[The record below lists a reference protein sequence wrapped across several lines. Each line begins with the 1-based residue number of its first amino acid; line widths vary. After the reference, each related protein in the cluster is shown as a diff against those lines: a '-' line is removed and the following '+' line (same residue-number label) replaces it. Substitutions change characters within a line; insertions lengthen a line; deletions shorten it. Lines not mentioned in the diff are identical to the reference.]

1 MSKSLQLIPQEGED
15 PAGSFRALGKNFD
28 LDAQVVQLLLKS
40 HLKNFE
46 EFRFFFSDEASVESF
61 LAKIDLKDHQK
72 VQVARLRRAWAALKA
87 YYTQFEG
94 DKSRVPESDLD
105 TMLGE
110 SELRDAKTQFWIRY
124 KLRFPPEVHPADSTL
139 SRVSREMSKRML
151 CVFSVWKVKSL
162 QFQLTSTQKKRKL
175 GDYLF
180 TEEPDEEEPSNRDAG
195 AYLDKLFTLLLAYAM
210 AGVHPPQPLAP
221 GFDAKREATLGA
233 DTSKFAA
240 VPLDVMMAYHYRAKR
255 AMEAVSPGKRLGWLQ
270 ARDLEERAEWT
281 ARFRE
286 GQATLGSVVKEVY
299 VARDAHWLPPVGADT
314 PPITPTKTP
323 APRSPPEPKGSAS
336 KFVLGKPINGRP
348 VAKVMKDGTVLCQ
361 AFQSGNCKSKGQC
374 PNGAHR
380 CGNVTKKDRV
390 CGASSHGAQACRS
403 QARA

>member
-15 PAGSFRALGKNFD
+15 PEASFRALGKNFD

-195 AYLDKLFTLLLAYAM
+195 GL
-210 AGVHPPQPLAP
+210 
-221 GFDAKREATLGA
+221 
-233 DTSKFAA
+233 S
-240 VPLDVMMAYHYRAKR
+240 
-255 AMEAVSPGKRLGWLQ
+255 
-270 ARDLEERAEWT
+270 
-281 ARFRE
+281 
-286 GQATLGSVVKEVY
+286 GQALHAPPGVCNGGSS
-299 VARDAHWLPPVGADT
+299 
-314 PPITPTKTP
+314 PTA
-323 APRSPPEPKGSAS
+323 APRAG
-336 KFVLGKPINGRP
+336 FR
-348 VAKVMKDGTVLCQ
+348 
-361 AFQSGNCKSKGQC
+361 
-374 PNGAHR
+374 R
-380 CGNVTKKDRV
+380 
-390 CGASSHGAQACRS
+390 
-403 QARA
+403 

>member
-15 PAGSFRALGKNFD
+15 PEASFRALGKNFD
-28 LDAQVVQLLLKS
+28 LDPQVVQLLLKS

-61 LAKIDLKDHQK
+61 LSKIDLKDHQK

-110 SELRDAKTQFWIRY
+110 SELRDAKTQFWVRY
-124 KLRFPPEVHPADSTL
+124 KLRFPRRSTPRIAL
-139 SRVSREMSKRML
+139 SEMSKRML

-162 QFQLTSTQKKRKL
+162 QFQLTSTEKKRKL
-175 GDYLF
+175 GECLF

-195 AYLDKLFTLLLAYAM
+195 AYLDKLFTFLLAYAM

-221 GFDAKREATLGA
+221 GFDAKREAVLGA

-255 AMEAVSPGKRLGWLQ
+255 AMEAVAPGKRLSWLQ
-270 ARDLEERAEWT
+270 AEERAEWT

-286 GQATLGSVVKEVY
+286 PSERQGRRQGDEGWHSVM
-299 VARDAHWLPPVGADT
+299 PGI
-314 PPITPTKTP
+314 PIW
-323 APRSPPEPKGSAS
+323 A
-336 KFVLGKPINGRP
+336 L
-348 VAKVMKDGTVLCQ
+348 
-361 AFQSGNCKSKGQC
+361 
-374 PNGAHR
+374 
-380 CGNVTKKDRV
+380 
-390 CGASSHGAQACRS
+390 
-403 QARA
+403 